1 MDSGHSRGDRRLDRD
16 RAAGGWP
23 SEPDGAAFGGRDGL
37 DGRAR
42 RPSRRV
48 DDPLDTGEWLRSGGL
63 DSPGPADFEIADY
76 GGSSLLSGP
85 GAELYGMGGGGF
97 SDADSGH
104 GYDSG
109 YDSAYGGRGSHD
121 RYDAHERSGAHRYD
135 TYDGYDGGGYD
146 PGPMSGELPPSP
158 VPRHHRDVE
167 HEEVQESS
175 GLVRPYFRTRGR
187 TKPDY
192 DLAIEALISTS
203 ERGRRLEKVR
213 VPEHRTIC
221 GLCLDTRSVAEVAAL
236 LKMPLGVVRI
246 LVGDVAG
253 LGLVLVHSASSSM
266 VGDRPS
272 IEFMERVLSG
282 LRRI

>member
-1 MDSGHSRGDRRLDRD
+1 VDSGHSRGDRRLDRD
-16 RAAGGWP
+16 RATGGWP
-23 SEPDGAAFGGRDGL
+23 SEPEDVAFGGRG
-37 DGRAR
+37 GRGR

-63 DSPGPADFEIADY
+63 DSPGPADFDLSDY
-76 GGSSLLSGP
+76 GHSSLLSGP

-97 SDADSGH
+97 PRTEDSSYDT
-104 GYDSG
+104 GYRS
-109 YDSAYGGRGSHD
+109 SAY
-121 RYDAHERSGAHRYD
+121 D
-135 TYDGYDGGGYD
+135 TGGYD
-146 PGPMSGELPPSP
+146 PGPMSGGVSPSP
-158 VPRHHRDVE
+158 TPRHYRDVE
-167 HEEVQESS
+167 PEEVEESS

-213 VPEHRTIC
+213 VPEHRSIC

-253 LGLVLVHSASSSM
+253 LGLVLVHSASSTRT
-266 VGDRPS
+266 GDRPS

>member
-16 RAAGGWP
+16 RAAGRWGGEP
-23 SEPDGAAFGGRDGL
+23 SDEAYRERGRH
-37 DGRAR
+37 A
-42 RPSRRV
+42 SRRV

-63 DSPGPADFEIADY
+63 DSPGPSEFDVSDY
-76 GGSSLLSGP
+76 DRSLLSGP

-97 SDADSGH
+97 SGAEGAEGSAPDPYG
-104 GYDSG
+104 GYDP
-109 YDSAYGGRGSHD
+109 YGGWG
-121 RYDAHERSGAHRYD
+121 
-135 TYDGYDGGGYD
+135 GYDGG
-146 PGPMSGELPPSP
+146 PASGEFTPSP
-158 VPRHHRDVE
+158 VPRHRREPEPEPVE
-167 HEEVQESS
+167 ESS
-175 GLVRPYFRTRGR
+175 GLVRPYFRTKGR

-213 VPEHRTIC
+213 VPEHRSIC
-221 GLCLDTRSVAEVAAL
+221 GMCLDTRSVAEVAAL
-236 LKMPLGVVRI
+236 LRMPLGVVRV

-253 LGLVLVHSASSSM
+253 LGLVLVHTASSSM

>member
-1 MDSGHSRGDRRLDRD
+1 MDTGHSRGDRRLDRD
-16 RAAGGWP
+16 RVTGGWP
-23 SEPDGAAFGGRDGL
+23 SEPEGAAL
-37 DGRAR
+37 PGRAGRGR

-63 DSPGPADFEIADY
+63 DSPGPSDFDLSDY
-76 GGSSLLSGP
+76 GRSSLFSGP

-97 SDADSGH
+97 ADETSSNYADD
-104 GYDSG
+104 GYG
-109 YDSAYGGRGSHD
+109 RAYDTGTHETGSY
-121 RYDAHERSGAHRYD
+121 RSYDA
-135 TYDGYDGGGYD
+135 
-146 PGPMSGELPPSP
+146 GPASGELSRPSAYD
-158 VPRHHRDVE
+158 HRAAE
-167 HEEVQESS
+167 PEEPEESS

-203 ERGRRLEKVR
+203 ERGRRLERVR
-213 VPEHRTIC
+213 VPEHRSIC

>member
-1 MDSGHSRGDRRLDRD
+1 MDTGHSRGDRRLDRD
-16 RAAGGWP
+16 RVTGGWP
-23 SEPDGAAFGGRDGL
+23 SEPEDAAFSGRGGRG
-37 DGRAR
+37 R

-63 DSPGPADFEIADY
+63 DSPGPADFDLADY
-76 GGSSLLSGP
+76 SRSSLFSGP

-97 SDADSGH
+97 SDEATSGYDDRGH
-104 GYDSG
+104 GYGRRARDTGS
-109 YDSAYGGRGSHD
+109 YDTGSYD
-121 RYDAHERSGAHRYD
+121 TGSYDTGAYDAG
-135 TYDGYDGGGYD
+135 
-146 PGPMSGELPPSP
+146 PGSGELSRPSL
-158 VPRHHRDVE
+158 PRHPRDVE
-167 HEEVQESS
+167 PEESS

-203 ERGRRLEKVR
+203 ERGRRLERVR
-213 VPEHRTIC
+213 VPEHRSIC